1 MKDLSKNNKIKG
13 ESKMTKH
20 KFNYNTAELYISKFN
35 TYGSKFFILVDIE
48 NNTMFKGWS
57 ASTVASPRFAEYLV
71 LEDIT
76 QKEIR
81 RIYEHKRELGYV
93 ELNSEEFTQALENA
107 KA

>member
-1 MKDLSKNNKIKG
+1 MEDLSKNNKIKG
-13 ESKMTKH
+13 ESKMTKL

-57 ASTVASPRFAEYLV
+57 ASTVASPRFAEYIV
-71 LEDIT
+71 LEGTT
-76 QKEIR
+76 QREVR
-81 RIYEHKRELGYV
+81 RIYNHKLNLGYK
-93 ELNSEEFTQALENA
+93 ELNSDEFEQALKNA